1 VSLTVANTLAQQQA
15 IQSQIAAAQ
24 TSAPSTAST
33 SDSTASTSSAA
44 SSNPAAAL
52 ISGNATLTSDLLS
65 VLLNEQSG
73 ISDTGS
79 SGGSVTLAGLLD
91 QQDQIDQ
98 SQGGQSSLLSDFTTG
113 LTATSTSSSSA
124 TTQQSGTPNLIS
136 DLDAASLT
144 QSATSTGSVMD
155 GLQSLLSQ
163 LSA

>member
-24 TSAPSTAST
+24 TSAASTAST
-33 SDSTASTSSAA
+33 SDSTAATSSAA

-73 ISDTGS
+73 ASSGTGS
-79 SGGSVTLAGLLD
+79 SGSLTLAGLLD
-91 QQDQIDQ
+91 QQDAIDQ
-98 SQGGQSSLLSDFTTG
+98 SQKGGPATLLDGFTSG
-113 LTATSTSSSSA
+113 VAATS
-124 TTQQSGTPNLIS
+124 
-136 DLDAASLT
+136 AS
-144 QSATSTGSVMD
+144 STGSVMD
-155 GLQSLLSQ
+155 GLQSLLNQ